1 MVGLSGAFSALMN
14 DAEGQARLDQMEDE
28 EQARKTPG
36 SLNAGWEYYF
46 QWADKDHSAWSE
58 AFQKAENWRREEEK
72 LWRDYYERVYKDDY
86 GWWKK
91 VTMIAL
97 NAIQLWA
104 LWKQFR
110 QQKEIADRTYEI
122 ANRVQVI
129 AEEMFA
135 FYKQVYYPQ
144 EITMNNQINGYFDNP
159 YCANYGGT
167 GSRFEGN
174 VRVAFARAKASA
186 LRCSSSV
193 CGGFSEAQMKQFEID
208 TYKAIGNAR
217 NTAYRYEETKK
228 ETKDN
233 KWLELRMKWIQVGRN
248 ISEQG
253 QNGVMKAF
261 GTFSNFGADP
271 GAALSTLLGTLSNTV
286 GQMVSSPVAPDGNI
300 NKIDNPSTVPYAPYF
315 SGVRMS
321 GDLQPAKVNKTSNS
335 KPSRGY

>member
-1 MVGLSGAFSALMN
+1 MAGLSGAFSALMN
-14 DAEGQARLDQMEDE
+14 DAEGQDRLAQRDDE
-28 EQARKTPG
+28 EQAKQTPG
-36 SLNAGWEYYF
+36 ALNSGWDYYF
-46 QWADKDHSAWSE
+46 QWADKDFSAWSD
-58 AFQKAENWRREEEK
+58 AFQKAENWRREEDQR
-72 LWRDYYERVYKDDY
+72 WREYYQRVYKDDY

-110 QQKEIADRTYEI
+110 IQKKIADQTYEI

-135 FYKQVYYPQ
+135 FYKKTYYPH
-144 EITMNNQINGYFDNP
+144 EIAMNNQINGYFDNP
-159 YCANYGGT
+159 YCADYDGT
-167 GSRFEGN
+167 GGRFEGN
-174 VRVAFARAKASA
+174 VRMAFAKAKAGA

-193 CGGFSEAQMKQFEID
+193 CGGFSDAQMKQFEIE
-208 TYKAIGNAR
+208 TYKSIGNAR

-286 GQMVSSPVAPDGNI
+286 GQMISSPTSPDG
-300 NKIDNPSTVPYAPYF
+300 KIDRVDSPSTVPYAPF
-315 SGVRMS
+315 FGGVRMS
-321 GDLQPAKVNKTSNS
+321 GDFQPAKVVKTSNS
-335 KPSRGY
+335 RNTG